1 VDAVVVGA
9 GLAGLACA
17 DALQRAGRTVTV
29 LEARNR
35 PGGRIYT
42 IRDAFAER
50 QHAEGGGEFIDP
62 RDTLVRGYVTRFGL
76 RLEDLRTEPGSQ
88 LDGVVYLDEKRRPAD
103 AVLAGST
110 EALIR
115 RFWSRVGALAA
126 PIDPENP
133 LAAGGTS
140 LDRRSASWLLDSLRI
155 GGTARFVLE
164 QQLHDRYTVE
174 PEKLSLLFLCQTFKR
189 GGSTPPSAVG
199 TLRIKGGNDQL
210 PEALAH
216 GIHDLR
222 LLGWARRIAQ
232 YPGGVRVHADGGD
245 MLARFCVLTVPFPAI
260 GSAIEFSPA
269 LPHVLRDAIRSVR
282 YGVWTKVMVQY
293 ARRFWRAR
301 NQSGEILTDLTFER
315 SWEATGGQAGTRG
328 ILTASVTSRNGV
340 IYAGRRATTRV
351 LLAADEIDDVY
362 PGSRRLYL
370 RGAAAVWLNEA
381 PTLGGIAAYAPGQL
395 TSYWAAVRRRY
406 GRLLLAGEH
415 TDAYAGTMEGAAR
428 SGRRAAAAIDALL

>member
-1 VDAVVVGA
+1 MDAVVVGG

-35 PGGRIYT
+35 PGGRVYT
-42 IRDAFAER
+42 IDTAFAEN
-50 QHAEGGGEFIDP
+50 QHAEGGGEFFELG
-62 RDTLVRGYVTRFGL
+62 DTLLRGYVRRFGL
-76 RLEDLRTEPGSQ
+76 GVEDLRTEPAAH

-103 AVLAGST
+103 AVFTGDT
-110 EALIR
+110 ETLVR
-115 RFWSRVGALAA
+115 RFWSRVAALAA

-133 LAAGGTS
+133 LAAGAP

-155 GGTARFVLE
+155 DGTARYLLE
-164 QQLHDRYTVE
+164 QQLRDRYTAE
-174 PEKLSLLFLCQTFKR
+174 PAKLSLLFLCQTFKR
-189 GGSTPPSAVG
+189 GGSKPPSAVG

-216 GIHDLR
+216 GLHDLR
-222 LLGWARRIAQ
+222 LLGWARRIELH
-232 YPGGVRVHADGGD
+232 PGGVRVHADGGD
-245 MLARFCVLTVPFPAI
+245 VLGRFCVLTAPFPAV
-260 GSAIEFSPA
+260 GATIEFAPA
-269 LPHVLRDAIRSVR
+269 PPHLLRDAIRTLR

-301 NQSGEILTDLTFER
+301 SDSGEILTDLTFQR
-315 SWEATGGQAGTRG
+315 SWEATSGQAGGRG
-328 ILTASVTSRNGV
+328 ILTASVTARNGV
-340 IYAGRRATTRV
+340 IYAGRHATTRV
-351 LLAADEIDDVY
+351 FLAADEIDDVY
-362 PGSRRLYL
+362 PGSRTLYA